1 MSATIPTMAS
11 PEAIPDHA
19 ALVAI
24 LSADGGPPHMIL
36 DIGGSADLDGDGLVT
51 VSLDDDGGLVFE
63 DA

>member
-1 MSATIPTMAS
+1 MSATMPSMS

-19 ALVAI
+19 ALKAL
-24 LSADGGPPHMIL
+24 LSAEDGPPRLTL

-51 VSLDDDGGLVFE
+51 VSLDDNGELVFK